1 MHVNEYVEQVHDQMR
16 AAAALGDE
24 RTQQIAAA
32 LAETADASVRLALLA
47 AVSTAAAEITAALY
61 ETNGGPA
68 VTVAVDGDEIRVD
81 IAQATAPAAAEPPVD
96 DLDRGDATARISL
109 RLSERLKG
117 EIDEAANRDGISVNT
132 WLVRAAGAA
141 LARPNGPGWGGGPGW
156 GWGGPGWG
164 GPGWGDGP
172 GSHHGRSGGSGGH
185 HGRGGS
191 HRVTG
196 WVTG

>member
-24 RTQQIAAA
+24 RTQQIAGT

-68 VTVAVDGDEIRVD
+68 VTVAVDGDEIRID
-81 IAQATAPAAAEPPVD
+81 IAQAPQPPADEPPAD

-109 RLSERLKG
+109 RLSERLKSD
-117 EIDEAANRDGISVNT
+117 IDEAAGRDGVSVNT

-141 LARPNGPGWGGGPGW
+141 LARPGGPGSGW
-156 GWGGPGWG
+156 GGGPGWG
-164 GPGWGDGP
+164 GPGWGGGGP
-172 GSHHGRSGGSGGH
+172 GWGGGS
-185 HGRGGS
+185 HGRGS
-191 HRVTG
+191 HRTTG